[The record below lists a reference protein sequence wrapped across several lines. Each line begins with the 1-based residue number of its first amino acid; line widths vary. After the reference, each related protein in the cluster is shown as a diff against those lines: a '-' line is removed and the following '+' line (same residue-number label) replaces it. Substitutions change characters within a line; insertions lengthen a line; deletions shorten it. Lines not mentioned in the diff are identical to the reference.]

1 MNNLGVYICPMH
13 ELSVY
18 QTKDSSN
25 TLFHPDL
32 NETYH
37 SRNGALA
44 ESLHVFIDA
53 GLKHVATQKQH
64 LRILEIGF
72 GTGLNAILTFE
83 HASKMNLDIEY
94 HALETTPLAID
105 LIQTLQYDK
114 VLNSAELY
122 QTLLGMHQTKWD
134 EDVQISPQFMLHKH
148 NVALEDFH
156 SELQFDLIYFDAF
169 APEKQ
174 PALWTLEMLQ
184 KLHAMQPTSGVW
196 VTYSSKGEVKRNLRS
211 AGYTVERLPGPPFK
225 RHMLRATK

>member
-72 GTGLNAILTFE
+72 GTGLNAILTLEQSQF
-83 HASKMNLDIEY
+83 MNVDIEY
-94 HALETTPLAID
+94 HALETSPLHINLIKGLHYENCVSSDQAYQNLLEMHDAKWSEDIQITPR
-105 LIQTLQYDK
+105 
-114 VLNSAELY
+114 
-122 QTLLGMHQTKWD
+122 
-134 EDVQISPQFMLHKH
+134 FMLHKH
-148 NVALEDFH
+148 NIALENFH
-156 SELQFDLIYFDAF
+156 SKMQFDLIYFDAF

-174 PALWTLEMLQ
+174 PALWTHEMLQ
-184 KLHAMQPTSGVW
+184 KLYAMQPISGVW

-211 AGYTVERLPGPPFK
+211 IGYKVERLPGPPFK